1 MGDIH
6 NANDFKEWTADFVE
20 RFPRYN
26 ISFSDS
32 PFKRQLKDVGRL
44 TALSPDGS
52 IAVIATLKKIKVYG
66 LERAVPH
73 PISFQLRL
81 SKSDE
86 IRACDISVSFLA
98 IATFEKLLVYAFGG
112 DFSLNSN
119 PLLDIDISKGDHWA
133 PTCLTLFE
141 NQQSLSQPSS
151 SSWAW
156 VAVGGGRGVKLFLL
170 RKHMTWSLQID
181 KPVLWSGI
189 ESVKMLSASP
199 NLSQDPYA
207 SILAGVCETTL
218 LFWDLRQRMLN
229 DQNPLRATAVIP
241 VPCYSSIRGRRIT
254 SATIFI
260 SPSGRPYVICTM
272 FPPREAPQG
281 VPNQT
286 FISPIVSSLAKQK
299 EAEVHWHEIEA
310 LSGDVVTGIAYS
322 GLPVIVA
329 IEANKLKLV
338 QLQGRAGGLIS
349 VEHPIEMPLRPSVRP
364 DGPSGISIRL
374 VTKTNKLTIIV
385 LDYKGT
391 VTVVEARI
399 PNMPG
404 PNDSPPQLPALL
416 DGTIRAELHGTSSR
430 NMSLPESTITIASS
444 SSSV

>member
-241 VPCYSSIRGRRIT
+241 VPCYS
-254 SATIFI
+254 
-260 SPSGRPYVICTM
+260 
-272 FPPREAPQG
+272 
-281 VPNQT
+281 T